1 MVPDVHPKPDELESI
16 VVYAFVSVL
25 LNAFAQIAL
34 KKSTSLNSAT
44 LIELLKNPYLYLTG
58 VFYLTSILTW
68 FLALSRIPLSLGY
81 PLQAVG
87 YLIVTGG
94 AVLLFKEQVNIVNW
108 LGLAVILIGVILTQ
122 AGR

>member
-1 MVPDVHPKPDELESI
+1 MVF
-16 VVYAFVSVL
+16 AFVSVL

-44 LIELLKNPYLYLTG
+44 LVELVKNPYLYLTG
-58 VFYLTSILTW
+58 VFYITSIVTW

-87 YLIVTGG
+87 YLIVTGA

-108 LGLAVILIGVILTQ
+108 LGLAVILIGVMLTQ